1 MMLPTIAPIAIRSSL
16 DELCVG
22 VGPAVVELGA
32 ADDWI
37 EEPIGDEGVEVP
49 VNKEVWDD
57 ERDDDVDGAGVRVE
71 EGSMV
76 ELERGVVEAEKEVVN
91 VERGVVRVEGG
102 VVRVEGGIVR
112 VEGGVGVPFVEL
124 GGVDDSSRELV
135 VLGGVGPP

>member
-49 VNKEVWDD
+49 VNKEV
-57 ERDDDVDGAGVRVE
+57 
-71 EGSMV
+71 
-76 ELERGVVEAEKEVVN
+76 
-91 VERGVVRVEGG
+91 
-102 VVRVEGGIVR
+102 
-112 VEGGVGVPFVEL
+112 
-124 GGVDDSSRELV
+124 
-135 VLGGVGPP
+135 